1 MKRLALLVLA
11 IGGGLLLPLV
21 GLGLGLGA
29 TLVQATAQTDPS
41 ALASAD
47 LPPVVIR
54 ADVDAA
60 ASCIGLPWQ
69 LLAAVNLIADP
80 TFVAHLD
87 RESGEIAP
95 PVFGATTNSA
105 GGAQTLGPMGF
116 APSTWAAA
124 ATVYPGAPKGASPD
138 PQNEYAAIFT
148 LADVLCALRLSN
160 GDLEDTLAAY
170 DASPAGVQ
178 QIWALAI
185 DFGMNADGTPGT
197 SAISS
202 SGTASGTAPATSSTP
217 PTGGVTYPITLPSG
231 LTFAG
236 SGAALVA
243 AAETELGVPYVWG
256 GITAHV
262 GLDCSGLI
270 VVSMEALGLNLLWS
284 FRTSEEQAT
293 LGTTVSVGDLRL
305 GDLLFFVGDDTSGP
319 TVLGHVAIYVGHGE
333 MIQAPETGEV
343 VSFAPVPWDAIEIA
357 RRVLT

>member
-1 MKRLALLVLA
+1 MKRLALLVFA

-41 ALASAD
+41 ALANSE
-47 LPPVVIR
+47 LPTVVIR

-60 ASCIGLPWQ
+60 SRCIGLPWQ
-69 LLAAVNLIADP
+69 LLAAVNLVADP

-87 RESGEIAP
+87 QQTGEITP
-95 PVFGATTNSA
+95 PAFGATTNNA
-105 GGAQTLGPMGF
+105 NGATQTLGPMGF
-116 APSTWAAA
+116 APSTWSAA
-124 ATVYPGAPKGASPD
+124 ATVYPGAPPNASPD
-138 PQNEYAAIFT
+138 PQNEYDAIFT

-170 DASPAGVQ
+170 DASPSSVQ

-185 DFGMNADGTPGT
+185 DLGMNADGMPGATGT
-197 SAISS
+197 SSS
-202 SGTASGTAPATSSTP
+202 NTASPTSSAP
-217 PTGGVTYPITLPSG
+217 PTSGVSYPISLPPGPTS
-231 LTFAG
+231 AG

-243 AAETELGVPYVWG
+243 AAEGELGVPYVWG

-262 GLDCSGLI
+262 GLDCSGLV
-270 VVSMEALGLNLLWS
+270 VVSMAALGIDLLWT
-284 FRTSEEQAT
+284 FRTSQEQAT
-293 LGTTVSVGDLRL
+293 LGTTVPVAGLQP
-305 GDLLFFVGDDTSGP
+305 GDLLFFVGDDTTGP
-319 TVLGHVAIYVGHGE
+319 TPLGHVAIYVGHGE

-357 RRVLT
+357 RRVLEQAS